1 MKKKT
6 NSLQRI
12 LLLVIVLVN
21 LSLVVAVVFLM
32 NYVQDLLNSDIKINL
47 TEIVTQNRD
56 TVSSRLKLEINN
68 LDNTASKIENSFRGV
83 SAVTDDMLRLALSEF
98 GNEGGENTVCIANA
112 QGQAY
117 LSDGRELDIAG
128 RNYFRLAMAGTA
140 NISDKTVSRLD
151 GSDNLRT
158 FYANKA
164 LFSYE
169 VTPKSVRFTAVAYPD
184 NVSGIQLMVNDAF
197 LELDAQP
204 KIVSGRT
211 LVPVRGIFEELG
223 AKVQW
228 DQATQTATM
237 TKDGTEVRVTIGS
250 KTAYVGGEAKTLDV
264 PAQLSQATGNART
277 LVPVRFISES
287 LGALVG
293 WSNDTQ
299 TVIISAR

>member
-1 MKKKT
+1 MKKVI
-6 NSLQRI
+6 S
-12 LLLVIVLVN
+12 LLLATAMLCGAASAYDISGGQMQAAPKTVQSDLTGSLSVLGLGAPNVTGSN
-21 LSLVVAVVFLM
+21 DTSFTAKLGDEITVFASGTTSGTRTIAARLDTSDQSAALKYSQDFGAVCGAIMSLVAPGTSSAVA
-32 NYVQDLLNSDIKINL
+32 NSA
-47 TEIVTQNRD
+47 
-56 TVSSRLKLEINN
+56 LKLEN
-68 LDNTASKIENSFRGV
+68 
-83 SAVTDDMLRLALSEF
+83 VTPA
-98 GNEGGENTVCIANA
+98 T
-112 QGQAY
+112 
-117 LSDGRELDIAG
+117 
-128 RNYFRLAMAGTA
+128 
-140 NISDKTVSRLD
+140 D

-184 NVSGIQLMVNDAF
+184 DVSGIQLMVNDAV

-204 KIVSGRT
+204 KIINGRT

-223 AKVQW
+223 AEVKW

-250 KTAYVGGEAKTLDV
+250 KTAYVGGETKNLDV
-264 PAQLSQATGNART
+264 PAQLSQPTGNART

-293 WSNDTQ
+293 WNNDTQ
-299 TVIISAR
+299 TVVISAR